1 MGLGKT
7 LEIVCCILND
17 KQKNISKGLE
27 KAESGWNETHYR
39 TRATLIVAPVT
50 LISQWVREVKKSLI
64 DKDTLSVY
72 VHDTK
77 LHGKCK
83 FRPESE
89 PDCEGSK
96 CALGRAGHYYQRLEH
111 FAGSSDIVIT
121 SYKMLKTDKT
131 FFQSVHWRR
140 IVLDEMQEIRS
151 STTDLARTCKRL
163 ASDFR
168 WMVSGTPLYSDL
180 NDLNGEL
187 NFLGIIPFSLDDK
200 WDGFWGLRV
209 SRPFKEKKKEA
220 LDLLNVLLDGI
231 MMRHSKSQKFAKS
244 GSSILDLPGR
254 TVTLVG
260 IDFDSSLYECNST
273 SADGTQYTQRIANQ
287 YIVKALER
295 IAIDF
300 FETFNGLS
308 EASRRARVNVIVNLL
323 RRSCTSINLI
333 NGGAGCTQMLS
344 QIDRILRDRFGVEH
358 AFENENDAG

>member
-1 MGLGKT
+1 M
-7 LEIVCCILND
+7 
-17 KQKNISKGLE
+17 E
-27 KAESGWNETHYR
+27 KPECGWNETHYR
-39 TRATLIVAPVT
+39 TSATLIVAPVT
-50 LISQWVREVKKSLI
+50 LISQWVQEIKKSLT

-89 PDCEGSK
+89 PDCDGPK

-200 WDGFWGLRV
+200 WDGFGGYGSLAHL
-209 SRPFKEKKKEA
+209 KKKK
-220 LDLLNVLLDGI
+220 
-231 MMRHSKSQKFAKS
+231 R
-244 GSSILDLPGR
+244 
-254 TVTLVG
+254 
-260 IDFDSSLYECNST
+260 
-273 SADGTQYTQRIANQ
+273 
-287 YIVKALER
+287 
-295 IAIDF
+295 
-300 FETFNGLS
+300 
-308 EASRRARVNVIVNLL
+308 
-323 RRSCTSINLI
+323 
-333 NGGAGCTQMLS
+333 GAG
-344 QIDRILRDRFGVEH
+344 F
-358 AFENENDAG
+358 A